1 MATPVFRGRTS
12 ERDQLARLLQT
23 VQAGESAAVV
33 VRGEAGIGKTA
44 LLDHCADRAVGF
56 SVVRVVGAE
65 SEMELPFA
73 GLHQLCAA
81 MLADVGGLPEPQQNA
96 LRVAFGLTSGEV
108 PDRFL
113 VALAVLSLLAEAAVR
128 RPLLCVV
135 DDAQWLD
142 TASGQVLGFVARRLV
157 AESVLMIF
165 AIREPSSDRQ
175 FVGLPEMVLGGLGDQ
190 DARAL
195 LTTSVPGPIDV
206 SVRDR
211 VVAET
216 RGNPLALLELP
227 KAMSGVELAG
237 GFPVP
242 QSGELSGQ
250 LERHFRRRL
259 DGLPEETQRLL
270 LAAAADPT
278 GSVAL
283 LWRAAHAL
291 GISAAATA
299 AADAEELVEVGMRV
313 QFRHPLVRSAI
324 YSGATPKDRRAVHLA
339 LADATDP
346 HTDPDRRAW
355 HLALAAPGPDEDV
368 AGELERSAGRAQA
381 RGGLTSAA
389 AFLQRSVELTAD
401 SQRRGGRAMA
411 AAQAQVLAG
420 AFDEALRLLAIAE
433 LDAQNEPQRARID
446 LLRGQV
452 AAAAG
457 PVAEAPAQLLKAA
470 KRLEPL
476 DINVAR
482 EAYLDA
488 LGSAMYLS
496 QHHGNGHLHEV
507 SHAALTAPA
516 SDGPP
521 RLTDLLLDG
530 FSLLITEGR
539 TTAEPVLRQA
549 LATFHSENLPPEKG
563 LLWGTLTAV
572 AAGTLWDFESSVAIY
587 RRQSDVARR
596 AGALAPLCLTLSGEV
611 YMMVLRGELAA
622 ATALAAEVDTLTD
635 AIGLPH
641 FPQGGLLVAAF
652 TGDELESSVYIR
664 AGIDLA
670 SARNEGSSIQ
680 VGRWAEAILA
690 NGLARYEQ
698 ALSAAQLATQDV
710 IEWMLTPWVLPELIE
725 AAVRTGNDAVAID
738 ALKRLAESTRLS
750 ERDWGRGVLARG
762 RALVSDDG
770 TASEHY
776 RTAIDC
782 FRRAGL
788 QPDQARSHLL
798 YGEWL
803 RRHNRRTDAR
813 DHLRRAYDMFSEI
826 GMLAFTERALQ
837 ELRATGETV
846 RKRRDDTRDDLT
858 PQEELIARLAL
869 KGQTNREI
877 GAQLFISPRTVEW
890 HLGKVFIKLG
900 VTSRRGLR
908 KSLPPRVVNAG
919 PNGDRYGRAKGTH

>member
-1 MATPVFRGRTS
+1 MATPIFRGRTS
-12 ERDQLARLLQT
+12 ERDQLGRLLRT
-23 VQAGESAAVV
+23 VEAGESAALV

-44 LLDHCADRAVGF
+44 LLDHCADRAAGF
-56 SVVRVVGAE
+56 SLVRVAGAE

-73 GLHQLCAA
+73 GLHQLCAP
-81 MLADVGGLPEPQQNA
+81 MLADVGSLPGPQQNA
-96 LRVAFGLTSGEV
+96 LRVAFGITSGDV

-113 VALAVLSLLAEAAVR
+113 VALAALSLLAEAALK

-142 TASGQVLGFVARRLV
+142 GASSQVLGFVARRLV

-165 AIREPSSDRQ
+165 AIREPSGDRQ
-175 FVGLPEMVLGGLGDQ
+175 LAGLPQMILSGLGDE

-195 LTTSVPGPIDV
+195 LSSSVPGRIDA

-242 QSGELSGQ
+242 QSGDLSGQ
-250 LERHFRRRL
+250 LERHFLRRL
-259 DGLPEETQRLL
+259 DGLSEETRRLL

-283 LWRAAHAL
+283 LWRAAEEL
-291 GISAAATA
+291 GIGSAATA
-299 AADAEELVEVGMRV
+299 AADGEELIEVGLHV
-313 QFRHPLVRSAI
+313 HFRHPLVRSAI
-324 YSGATPKDRRAVHLA
+324 YSGASPKDRRAVHLA
-339 LADATDP
+339 LAEATDRQ
-346 HTDPDRRAW
+346 TDPDRRAW
-355 HLALAAPGPDEDV
+355 HLALAAPGPDEEV

-381 RGGLTSAA
+381 RGGLSSAA
-389 AFLQRSVELTAD
+389 AFLQRSVTLTQD
-401 SQRRGGRAMA
+401 PRRRGRRALA

-446 LLRGQV
+446 LLRGHV

-457 PVAEAPAQLLKAA
+457 PVAEAPARLLKAA
-470 KRLEPL
+470 IRLEPL
-476 DINVAR
+476 DIHLAR
-482 EAYLDA
+482 ETYLDA

-496 QHHGNGHLHEV
+496 QHPGDGHLREV
-507 SHAALTAPA
+507 SHAALRAA
-516 SDGPP
+516 VSDGPR

-530 FSLLITEGR
+530 FALLITEGR
-539 TTAEPVLRQA
+539 TAAEPALREA
-549 LATFHSENLPPEKG
+549 LAAFHDEDLPAEKG

-587 RRQSDVARR
+587 RRQSEVARR
-596 AGALAPLCLTLSGEV
+596 AGALAPLCLTLSGDV

-622 ATALAAEVDTLTD
+622 ARALATEVDVLTD
-635 AIGLPH
+635 SIGLPH
-641 FPQGGLLVAAF
+641 LPKGGLLVAAF
-652 TGDELESSVYIR
+652 TGDEPQSSVYIR

-670 SARNEGSSIQ
+670 SARDEGSSIQ
-680 VGRWAEAILA
+680 VGRWAEAILL

-698 ALSAAQLATQDV
+698 ALSAALLATQNV

-725 AAVRTGNDAVAID
+725 AAVRTGNDALARD
-738 ALKRLAESTRLS
+738 ALERLDESTRS
-750 ERDWGRGVLARG
+750 SDRDWGRGVLARG
-762 RALVSDDG
+762 QALVSDDDTAMEHYG
-770 TASEHY
+770 TAIE
-776 RTAIDC
+776 C
-782 FRRAGL
+782 FSRAGL
-788 QPDQARSHLL
+788 RPDLARTHLL

-803 RRHNRRTDAR
+803 RRQNRRTDAR
-813 DHLRRAYDMFSEI
+813 DQLRRAYDMFSDI
-826 GMLAFTERALQ
+826 GMLAFAERALQ

-858 PQEELIARLAL
+858 PQEDLIARLAVE
-869 KGQTNREI
+869 GQTNREI

-890 HLGKVFIKLG
+890 HLRKVFIKLG

-908 KSLPPRVVNAG
+908 DSLYPHGSPPE
-919 PNGDRYGRAKGTH
+919 P